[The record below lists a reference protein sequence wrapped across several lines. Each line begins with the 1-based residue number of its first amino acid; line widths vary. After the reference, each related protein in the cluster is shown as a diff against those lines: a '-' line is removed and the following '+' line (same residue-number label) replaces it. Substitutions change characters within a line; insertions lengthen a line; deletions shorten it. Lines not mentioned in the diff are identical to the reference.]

1 MSFFWVI
8 LGERN
13 ERKMMQISNPN
24 IKTPNKS
31 VGEALKVVYNIFKT
45 MNIETSKVL
54 IFFAN
59 IFIAI
64 NLSMRRL
71 Y

>member
-1 MSFFWVI
+1 MSFFWGI
-8 LGERN
+8 FGEKN
-13 ERKMMQISNPN
+13 EERMMQISNPN
-24 IKTPNKS
+24 IKIPNKS

-45 MNIETSKVL
+45 MNIETSNVL

-64 NLSMRRL
+64 NISM
-71 Y
+71 